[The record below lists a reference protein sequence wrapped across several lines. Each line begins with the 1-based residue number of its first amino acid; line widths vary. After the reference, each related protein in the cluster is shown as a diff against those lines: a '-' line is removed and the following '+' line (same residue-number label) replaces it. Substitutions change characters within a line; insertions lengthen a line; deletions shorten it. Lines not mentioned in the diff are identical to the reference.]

1 MSIWPLGLFIGRRG
15 ICLLCL
21 GISLLLSMEVHVG
34 LCGNSR
40 IQKRL
45 CYIFLSV
52 NKVEALFLI
61 PINLCVTTDVSI
73 LNVYRVE

>member
-1 MSIWPLGLFIGRRG
+1 M
-15 ICLLCL
+15 
-21 GISLLLSMEVHVG
+21 G